1 MAKKKAQTALEQVHE
16 RLGTKNTKE
25 VLEATEKMQN
35 AIQTLVKTDPI
46 VVVLSINPVT
56 GRLSLTNS
64 PLREPQRELKLVL
77 NALKQA
83 EDNVTQTLFN
93 MLGEDAPEDTEEGAE
108 DDTEE

>member
-1 MAKKKAQTALEQVHE
+1 
-16 RLGTKNTKE
+16 
-25 VLEATEKMQN
+25 
-35 AIQTLVKTDPI
+35 
-46 VVVLSINPVT
+46 
-56 GRLSLTNS
+56 
-64 PLREPQRELKLVL
+64 VL